1 VCPKV
6 PPFIGTPSVYGLTLD
21 IALLLSGGQPAG
33 VQIQGLG
40 QIGNGSL
47 FYCHPR
53 FGFTFLAQPP
63 GLTGTA
69 LRQVVVI
76 LPHPIT
82 AVIPPRPSTIA
93 SADAHTRRRRSSRYG
108 RNATSSARMVATSC
122 IGSSQHPASFRSPC
136 SLAAPNRDGPDGALQ
151 ESRSGRRHSHPAP
164 APILRTSTQAFLRV

>member
-82 AVIPPRPSTIA
+82 AVIPPRPKCL
-93 SADAHTRRRRSSRYG
+93 RREKQ
-108 RNATSSARMVATSC
+108 ACEAR
-122 IGSSQHPASFRSPC
+122 F
-136 SLAAPNRDGPDGALQ
+136 
-151 ESRSGRRHSHPAP
+151 
-164 APILRTSTQAFLRV
+164 